1 MAPAPLSF
9 FGFDA
14 GKPSLFEAS
23 FSLAALPVRLT
34 KMVAPSSRAKPTRRL
49 KKGTETTKSHRWEPF
64 SQRIA
69 KLKIDPIHRV
79 RRDSFGEDD
88 ETSSYFRSALDHWVE
103 MNLSDNFSQF
113 ARRVNNLSES
123 LAQIL
128 YHEEKIMALL
138 VEYIE
143 KRDQNSIEPLMS
155 LLAQFA
161 RDLGVRFEKH
171 FATSVT
177 LVASVAATHPDVEV
191 VEWSFTCLA
200 WIFKFLSR
208 LLVPDLRQLFG
219 IMIPYLGKERQKPFV
234 ARFAAESMSFLI
246 RKAGLV
252 YYKNPTPLENA
263 VSYLFDDISK
273 TSQEGKHIENYKEG
287 LMVMFSDAIKGFN
300 NGLHSNGM
308 DILRCVLDQIP
319 PESEKRSEPA
329 EVAYGLVINLIHHT
343 TPETFGP
350 ILDTVKEYIE
360 NRSKGS
366 DNANLPECCR
376 LIFIC
381 FGTRKAT
388 RIRDWKAVHQTL
400 VTLLKQVAAK
410 PDENSEVIPQI
421 LAAVAYALQM
431 SPMDEM
437 LPYLRPLMDQ
447 LSTGPL
453 SKYFLF
459 FCNTFSE
466 WGSERFQSL
475 LVPYFQKF
483 LNSSWKKHE
492 WEMCLTLLRLS
503 QSGCITS
510 EASKPGYVS
519 CPDGLRSHLYD
530 SLTYPASDERVLNA
544 LVKLPKAISLFAD
557 SASLPKIVTKLH
569 SNVVSALKDAAA
581 EQNGQKNNGLVFY
594 LGQGF
599 KMYVDLAT
607 QAGNLDT
614 ELWKPILSASAN
626 FVRLP
631 LFLEGVLAFVT
642 ALPQSSDLEAPDLE
656 EFASSLILN
665 LAGPSQKLRLISLQI
680 LRELIARVPGDDVS
694 PVSLAI
700 EIEESPLTLQ
710 SARTVSMH
718 VRKLA
723 LLYPQISSRRW
734 MASLIPYFCFGLF
747 SKKLTPLW
755 DDSAAALKTI
765 SEHPDGEKIVSDL
778 SVRWLQERDSG
789 ATNEDEIEEDNED
802 SFVSSPFECFN
813 VKKIENVFT
822 ANMKTNGD
830 PLTALSG
837 QFDKDHKL
845 ADLVPGFPRSHALR
859 VLNATPNVAEKR
871 SRQIM
876 PLFLT
881 WATRDDQDELPA
893 DNDADVEA
901 DSATSKWGFK
911 DRLAMLG
918 LLSQFLNPKVLYKAP
933 EVHEAVLGL
942 LCHGN
947 SEIQKAALK
956 ALFTWKNAHV
966 VPYQENLLN
975 ILDESRFKDEMSVF
989 VRVGTEDSL
998 IEQEHRPALLPVLLR
1013 LLYGRMISK
1022 AGGSGQAGQVGR
1034 RKAILR
1040 SLSLLSEED
1049 FGLFMQLAF
1058 GSLSKVSVVEDDSEV
1073 PAAFSEELTSPRRQL
1088 GLLKMIDTVFDTLQS
1103 RMIPYSVQT
1112 MNIVVYCLVRA
1123 CRAIYDEK
1131 SDIYVDRQ
1139 DERLL
1144 AIFQNIRQTCI
1155 RCLNLVFSVASD
1167 RDWTPY
1173 VGIIFRELID
1183 DRLDQ
1188 FPIETAQGIS
1198 GLLRLF
1204 HTWASAPRS
1213 TFYLV
1218 QHNKNVLIKVIDCL
1232 GVESTRDEV
1241 KIFVMD
1247 EVLVPLVQQSTGKKE
1262 GDDDQMS
1269 DIPPEQIR
1277 SEVLSPYLEHALSHL
1292 GPLLRVGPP
1301 SKPVLFSGVNAL
1313 SLIAPCVESSKETSS
1328 LINIA
1333 TYLLRQP
1340 PDRVSPKTK
1349 SGLLRILEHFLPL
1362 YNPNEDAKLSQ
1373 QVFEAVTS
1381 MFDYFKDDAN
1391 REVLARVFMALA
1403 SHDKELAEVAE
1414 LCADLNSRSVRKLE
1428 PDYERR
1434 LQAFRKINDDLSQNL
1449 SAKQWRPIL
1458 YNMLF
1463 HVKDEEELAV
1473 RSSASYGLRCFIEK
1487 AAAET
1492 GMEDFEA
1499 LVNDVLLPSFKFGVR
1514 NKSEL
1519 IRAEIVA
1526 SLGYFIKMNP
1536 DRPSVQDMNDLLVGD
1551 DEEASFFNNILHIQ
1565 QHRRLRALRRLAAE
1579 AAKGHLQPSNLGSI
1593 FLPLIE
1599 HFAFEGAED
1608 ESGHNL
1614 IAEAVATIGALA
1626 EWLDWSQFRNNFR
1639 RYRGYMQSKPEMEKN
1654 ILRLLGRMSDALSS
1668 AMDQKKEASD
1678 ESNGDA
1684 MDTCDVKCKLAKTL
1698 PSLDKVST
1706 ELTTNFIPFLT
1717 HFIHHKNEAEMS
1729 LRLPAAVTTIKLLK
1743 ILTEDEMAIR
1753 LSPVLLDVCSI
1764 LKSKSQDAR
1773 DTARKTLNDVSLL
1786 LGPAYFGYILKE
1798 LRHTLLRGYQLHV
1811 LSFTVHSLL
1820 VVTTDHFNQG
1830 DLDYCLPEL
1839 VSVVMDD
1846 TFGTVGQEKEAE
1858 DYVSKMKEVK
1868 SSKSYDSMELLAKNA
1883 TIPDLSKLVL
1893 PLQALLREK
1902 LNSNMVKK
1910 LDELMRR
1917 IGIGLLRNPGAES
1930 RDLLM
1935 FCYEVIKESYKDNS
1949 TIEQEKGPKSRNEE
1963 RFLVKLQGAKR
1974 GEKRGTTSSH
1984 IYKLTRFSLD
1994 ILRAILNKFG
2004 SLMTAA
2010 NISGFLPIIG
2020 DALVQAHEE
2029 VKISALRLLS
2039 TIIKLPI
2046 PELDENSHV
2055 YLTEAVKMIKESPS
2069 TNSEASQASLKLISA
2084 MIRERKTTK
2093 LRDGHL
2099 AYLLHRL
2106 KADIEEPDRQ
2116 GITFNFIRAVMS
2128 RKFVVTEMYELM
2140 DSIAS
2145 MMVTNQTRSARDL
2158 ARGTYIHFLI
2168 EYPQAKNRWTKQL
2181 GFLAKNLDYKHQE
2194 GRQSVLE
2201 AVHLLLSKTGQE
2213 LAQDIVSTFFLPVVL
2228 AMANDDSPECR
2239 EMAGALLSQF
2249 YSRADREQMKTMLT
2263 PLRSW
2268 LEQTD
2273 NKTLS
2278 SVGLQAMRIYF
2289 EAEETEK
2296 DKQARFV
2303 VGVLPD
2309 LIQPI
2314 VEDHENGNWETLYFA
2329 LQLFTK
2335 LCKTVPSLGLSQHC
2349 TTIWTNVR
2357 ESLFFPHAW
2366 VKACASNL
2374 VGTWLSDVAK
2384 THAAHGY
2391 STLPLA
2397 GSSGLALDKE
2407 SMLQL
2412 IRASLRC
2419 LRTPGITE
2427 ELALQNVRNLVF
2439 LGRCCAQNGL
2449 ELQKTAVED
2458 DIESEVE
2465 EDEDDDEDADEDNG
2479 EVVTN
2484 GARQAKTAIHYIF
2497 GQIAYLLRREVI
2509 SSRPAALV
2517 PKTAS
2522 ITLLAALIRHLEP
2535 EQIKPSLSTI
2545 LLPLQHLTDTTIPGP
2560 RSTDPTFQ
2568 DTYKSFVSNCHEVL
2582 DSLQKKLGASEYIA
2596 QMTKVQETV
2605 KERREGRRVKRRI
2618 EAVADPERHERDKKR
2633 RNDRK
2638 REKRKERGLEHR
2650 GKRRG
2655 W

>member
-1 MAPAPLSF
+1 
-9 FGFDA
+9 
-14 GKPSLFEAS
+14 
-23 FSLAALPVRLT
+23 
-34 KMVAPSSRAKPTRRL
+34 MVAPSSRDKPTRRL
-49 KKGTETTKSHRWEPF
+49 KQGTETTKNHRWEPF

-79 RRDSFGEDD
+79 RRASFGEDD

-103 MNLSDNFSQF
+103 MNLSDNFSTF
-113 ARRVNNLSES
+113 ARRVNNLSET

-138 VEYIE
+138 VEFIE

-161 RDLGVRFEKH
+161 RDLGVKFEKH

-208 LLVPDLRQLFG
+208 LLTPDLRQLLG
-219 IMIPYLGKERQKPFV
+219 IMTPYLGKERQKPFV

-246 RKAGLV
+246 RKAGLT
-252 YYKNPTPLENA
+252 YYKNKTPLENA
-263 VSYLFDDISK
+263 VSYLYDDISK
-273 TSQEGKHIENYKEG
+273 AAEEGNNVENYKEG
-287 LMVMFSDAIKGFN
+287 LMVMFADAIKGVN

-308 DILRCVLDQIP
+308 DILRCV
-319 PESEKRSEPA
+319 A
-329 EVAYGLVINLIHHT
+329 VGLVINLIHHT

-350 ILDTVKEYIE
+350 ILETVKEYVE
-360 NRSKGS
+360 SRSQGS
-366 DNANLPECCR
+366 DNPNLPECCR
-376 LIFIC
+376 LIFVC

-400 VTLLKQVAAK
+400 VSLLKQVASN
-410 PDENSEVIPQI
+410 PDADSETTTQ
-421 LAAVAYALQM
+421 LLGAVAYALQL

-437 LPYLRPLMDQ
+437 LPFLRPLMDHV
-447 LSTGPL
+447 STGPL

-459 FCNTFSE
+459 FCNTFSQ

-483 LNSSWKKHE
+483 LNASWKKHE
-492 WEMCLTLLRLS
+492 WETCLTLLRLN

-519 CPDGLRSHLYD
+519 CPEGLKSHLYD
-530 SLTYPASDERVLNA
+530 SLNYPTSDERVLNA

-557 SASLPKIVTKLH
+557 SASLPKIVKKLH
-569 SNVVSALKDAAA
+569 SNLVSALNDAAT
-581 EQNGQKNNGLVFY
+581 QKNAQQNSGLIFY

-599 KMYVDLAT
+599 KIYVDLAT
-607 QAGNLDT
+607 QAGKLDA
-614 ELWKPILSASAN
+614 ELWEPILTASAE
-626 FVRLP
+626 FSRLP
-631 LFLEGVLAFVT
+631 LFLEGVLTFVS
-642 ALPQSSDLEAPDLE
+642 ALPQSSELETSMLE
-656 EFASSLILN
+656 EFARSLILN
-665 LAGPSQKLRLISLQI
+665 LASPSQRLRLVSLQI
-680 LRELIARVPGDDVS
+680 LRELISRVPGDEVS

-718 VRKLA
+718 LRKLA
-723 LLYPQISSRRW
+723 LLYPQIASRRW

-765 SEHPDGEKIVSDL
+765 SEHPEGETIVSDL
-778 SVRWLQERDSG
+778 SVQWLQERDSG
-789 ATNEDEIEEDNED
+789 ATNEEEPEEENED
-802 SFVSSPFECFN
+802 SFVSSRFECFN
-813 VKKIENVFT
+813 VRKIENVST
-822 ANMKTNGD
+822 ANAKTMQD
-830 PLTALSG
+830 PLAALSI
-837 QFDKDHKL
+837 QFDKDHKI

-859 VLNATPNVAEKR
+859 VLSATPNVAEKR

-881 WATRDDQDELPA
+881 WATRDDQDDVPTA
-893 DNDADVEA
+893 KDTNDADTET
-901 DSATSKWGFK
+901 DSTPIKWGFK
-911 DRLAMLG
+911 DRLAML
-918 LLSQFLNPKVLYKAP
+918 
-933 EVHEAVLGL
+933 VLGL

-975 ILDESRFKDEMSVF
+975 ILDEARFKDEMSVF
-989 VRVGTEDSL
+989 VRVGGEDSL
-998 IEQEHRPALLPVLLR
+998 IEQEHRPALLPILLR

-1022 AGGSGQAGQVGR
+1022 AGASGQAGQVGR

-1058 GSLSKVSVVEDDSEV
+1058 GPLSQVSVVKDNSEV

-1088 GLLKMIDTVFDTLQS
+1088 GLLKMIDTVFETLQS
-1103 RMIPYSVQT
+1103 RMIPFSVQT
-1112 MNIVVYCLVRA
+1112 MNVVIYCLVRA
-1123 CRAIYDEK
+1123 CRAIYDENR
-1131 SDIYVDRQ
+1131 DIYVDRE

-1155 RCLNLVFSVASD
+1155 RCMTLIFSVSSD
-1167 RDWTPY
+1167 LDWTPY
-1173 VGIIFRELID
+1173 VAIIFKELINN
-1183 DRLDQ
+1183 RLDL
-1188 FPIETAQGIS
+1188 FPIETAQGVS

-1218 QHNKNVLIKVIDCL
+1218 QHNKDVLTKVIDCL
-1232 GVESTRDEV
+1232 GVESARDEV
-1241 KIFVMD
+1241 KMFVMD
-1247 EVLVPLVQQSTGKKE
+1247 EVLIPLVQQSTGKKE
-1262 GDDDQMS
+1262 GEDQEMS
-1269 DIPPEQIR
+1269 DIPPR
-1277 SEVLSPYLEHALSHL
+1277 ADS
-1292 GPLLRVGPP
+1292 LR
-1301 SKPVLFSGVNAL
+1301 
-1313 SLIAPCVESSKETSS
+1313 TSVP
-1328 LINIA
+1328 ICFAN
-1333 TYLLRQP
+1333 P

-1362 YNPNEDAKLSQ
+1362 YTPEDDAKLSQ
-1373 QVFEAVTS
+1373 QVFEAVVS

-1391 REVLARVFMALA
+1391 REVLARVFAALA

-1414 LCADLNSRSVRKLE
+1414 LCADLNSRSSKKLE

-1434 LQAFRKINDDLSQNL
+1434 LQAFRKINDDLSQKLN
-1449 SAKQWRPIL
+1449 AKQWRPIL

-1463 HVKDEEELAV
+1463 YVKDEEELAV
-1473 RSSASYGLRCFIEK
+1473 RSSASFGLRRFIDR
-1487 AAAET
+1487 AATEA
-1492 GMEDFEA
+1492 GVDDFEA
-1499 LVNDVLLPSFKFGVR
+1499 LVNEVFIPAMKFGVR
-1514 NKSEL
+1514 NKAEL

-1526 SLGYFIKMNP
+1526 ALGYFIKLNP
-1536 DRPSVQDMNDLLVGD
+1536 TRPSVQDMHDLLMGD
-1551 DEEASFFNNILHIQ
+1551 DEEASFFTNILHIQ
-1565 QHRRLRALRRLAAE
+1565 QHRRLRALRRLAGE
-1579 AAKGHLQPSNLGSI
+1579 AAKGNLQPTNLGSI

-1668 AMDQKKEASD
+1668 AMDQKKETSG
-1678 ESNGDA
+1678 ESSVNADA
-1684 MDTCDVKCKLAKTL
+1684 MDTVEVKCMLAKTVPDL
-1698 PSLDKVST
+1698 AKVST

-1717 HFIHHKNEAEMS
+1717 HFLHHKNAAEMS

-1743 ILTEDEMAIR
+1743 ILTEQEMAIR

-1773 DTARKTLNDVSLL
+1773 DTARKTLSDISLL
-1786 LGPAYFGYILKE
+1786 LGPPYFGYILKE

-1883 TIPDLSKLVL
+1883 TVVDLSKLVS

-1902 LNSNMVKK
+1902 LNSSMVRK

-1917 IGIGLLRNPGAES
+1917 IGIGLLRNSGAES

-1935 FCYEVIKESYKDNS
+1935 FCYEIIKESYNDN
-1949 TIEQEKGPKSRNEE
+1949 TEGRQKRPETAIER
-1963 RFLVKLQGAKR
+1963 RFLVRLQGAKR
-1974 GEKRGTTSSH
+1974 GEKRGITSSH
-1984 IYKLTRFSLD
+1984 TYKLTRFSLD

-2004 SLMTAA
+2004 SLMTPT
-2010 NISGFLPIIG
+2010 NLSGFLPIIG
-2020 DALVQAHEE
+2020 DALVQSHEE
-2029 VKISALRLLS
+2029 VKTSALRLLS
-2039 TIIKLPI
+2039 TIIKLPM

-2055 YLTEAVKMIKESPS
+2055 YLTEAVKMIKESPT

-2084 MIRERKTTK
+2084 MIRERKSTK

-2140 DSIAS
+2140 DSIAT

-2158 ARGTYIHFLI
+2158 ARGTYIHFLT

-2249 YSRADREQMKTMLT
+2249 YSRADREQMKTMLI

-2273 NKTLS
+2273 NMALS

-2303 VGVLPD
+2303 IGILPD

-2314 VEDHENGNWETLYFA
+2314 ADDHENGNWETLYFA

-2335 LCKTVPSLGLSQHC
+2335 LCKTVPSLALSQDC
-2349 TTIWTNVR
+2349 SAIWTAIR
-2357 ESLFFPHAW
+2357 ESLFFPHTW
-2366 VKACASNL
+2366 VKSCAANL
-2374 VGTWLSDVAK
+2374 VGTWLSDLAK
-2384 THAAHGY
+2384 THAAAGY
-2391 STLPLA
+2391 SALPLNCTT
-2397 GSSGLALDKE
+2397 GLVLDKE
-2407 SMLQL
+2407 AMLQL

-2419 LRTPGITE
+2419 LRTPGLNDD
-2427 ELALQNVRNLVF
+2427 LALQNVRNIVF

-2449 ELQKTAVED
+2449 ELQKTGTEDVESED
-2458 DIESEVE
+2458 DE
-2465 EDEDDDEDADEDNG
+2465 EEEDEDADEAVI
-2479 EVVTN
+2479 EAATN
-2484 GARQAKTAIHYIF
+2484 GAAPTKTALHYIF
-2497 GQIAYLLRREVI
+2497 GQIAYLLRREVLGG
-2509 SSRPAALV
+2509 RPAALV

-2535 EQIKPSLSTI
+2535 EQIKPSLPVI

-2560 RSTDPTFQ
+2560 RSADPAFQ
-2568 DTYKSFVSNCHEVL
+2568 DIYKGLVSNCHEVL
-2582 DSLQKKLGASEYIA
+2582 DLLQKKLGSSEYIA

-2605 KERREGRRVKRRI
+2605 KERREGRRTKRRI

-2638 REKRKERGLEHR
+2638 REKRKEKGLEHR

>member
-1 MAPAPLSF
+1 
-9 FGFDA
+9 
-14 GKPSLFEAS
+14 
-23 FSLAALPVRLT
+23 
-34 KMVAPSSRAKPTRRL
+34 MVAQGSRAKPVRRL

-79 RRDSFGEDD
+79 RRASFGEDAD

-103 MNLSDNFSQF
+103 MNLSDNFSTF
-113 ARRVNNLSES
+113 ARRVNSLSET

-138 VEYIE
+138 VEFIE

-171 FATSVT
+171 FAASVT

-208 LLVPDLRQLFG
+208 LLVPDLRQLLS
-219 IMIPYLGKERQKPFV
+219 IMTPYLGKERQKPFV

-252 YYKNPTPLENA
+252 YYKNKTPLENA

-273 TSQEGKHIENYKEG
+273 AAQEGKNIENYKEG
-287 LMVMFSDAIKGFN
+287 LMSMFSDAIKGFN

-308 DILRCVLDQIP
+308 DILRCVLNQLP
-319 PESEKRSEPA
+319 PANERRSEPGD
-329 EVAYGLVINLIHHT
+329 VAYGLVINLVHHT

-350 ILDTVKEYIE
+350 ILDTVKEYVE
-360 NRSKGS
+360 SRSEGS
-366 DNANLPECCR
+366 KNPNLPECCR
-376 LIFIC
+376 LVFVC

-388 RIRDWKAVHQTL
+388 RIRDWKSVHQTL
-400 VTLLKQVAAK
+400 VSLLKQVAAN
-410 PDENSEVIPQI
+410 PDKNSETIPQL

-437 LPYLRPLMDQ
+437 LPYLRPLIEQ
-447 LSTGPL
+447 VSTGPL

-459 FCNTFSE
+459 FCTTFSE

-483 LNSSWKKHE
+483 INSSWQAHE
-492 WEMCLTLLRLS
+492 LEMCLTLLRLN

-510 EASKPGYVS
+510 ESSKPGYVS
-519 CPDGLRSHLYD
+519 CPDGLNSRIFD
-530 SLTYPASDERVLNA
+530 SLKYPMSDEQVVNA
-544 LVKLPKAISLFAD
+544 LVKIPKAISLFAD
-557 SASLPKIVTKLH
+557 SATLPKIVKKLQ
-569 SNVVSALKDAAA
+569 NNLVSALKDAAT
-581 EQNGQKNNGLVFY
+581 ETDGKQNNDLIFY

-599 KMYVDLAT
+599 KIYVDLAN
-607 QAGNLDT
+607 QAGKLDT
-614 ELWKPILSASAN
+614 DLWKSILAVSTKFA
-626 FVRLP
+626 RLP
-631 LFLEGVLAFVT
+631 LFLEGVLPFIT
-642 ALPQSSDLEAPDLE
+642 SLPESFDLETPALE
-656 EFASSLILN
+656 DFARSLIFN
-665 LAGPSQKLRLISLQI
+665 LASPSQRLRLVSLQI

-700 EIEESPLTLQ
+700 EVEESPLTLQ

-723 LLYPQISSRRW
+723 LLYPQIASHRW

-765 SEHPDGEKIVSDL
+765 SEHPEGEKIVSDL
-778 SVRWLQERDSG
+778 SVQWLQERDSG
-789 ATNEDEIEEDNED
+789 ATNEDEVEEENED
-802 SFVSSPFECFN
+802 SFVSSHFECFN
-813 VKKIENVFT
+813 VRKIESVFA
-822 ANMKTNGD
+822 ANMKTMED
-830 PLTALSG
+830 PSAILSQ
-837 QFDKDHKL
+837 QFDKDHKI
-845 ADLVPGFPRSHALR
+845 AELVPGFPRSHALR

-871 SRQIM
+871 SRQVM
-876 PLFLT
+876 PLFLS
-881 WATRDDQDELPA
+881 WATRDDQDDLPA
-893 DNDADVEA
+893 TGDDTEET
-901 DSATSKWGFK
+901 DSTPTRWGFK

-918 LLSQFLNPKVLYKAP
+918 LLGQFVNPKVLFKAP
-933 EVHEAVLGL
+933 EVHDAILGL

-956 ALFTWKNAHV
+956 ALFTWKNSHV
-966 VPYQENLLN
+966 LPYQENLLN
-975 ILDESRFKDEMSVF
+975 ILDESRFKDEMAVF
-989 VRVGTEDSL
+989 VRVGGEDSL

-1022 AGGSGQAGQVGR
+1022 AGASGQAGQVGR

-1040 SLSLLSEED
+1040 TLSLLSEED
-1049 FGLFMQLAF
+1049 FGHFMQLAF
-1058 GSLSKVSVVEDDSEV
+1058 GPLAEVFVVKDNAENSS
-1073 PAAFSEELTSPRRQL
+1073 AFLEEFTSPRRQL
-1088 GLLKMIDTVFDTLQS
+1088 GLLKMLDTVFDTLQS
-1103 RMIPYSVQT
+1103 RMAPYSTQT
-1112 MNIVVYCLVRA
+1112 MNVVIYCLVRA
-1123 CRAIYDEK
+1123 CRAIYDEG
-1131 SDIYVDRQ
+1131 SDIYVDRS

-1155 RCLNLVFSVASD
+1155 RCLNLIFSVASD

-1173 VGIIFRELID
+1173 VGIIFKELINS
-1183 DRLDQ
+1183 RLDQ
-1188 FPIETAQGIS
+1188 FPIETAQGVS

-1204 HTWASAPRS
+1204 HTWASAPKS

-1218 QHNKNVLIKVIDCL
+1218 QHNKDVLTKVIDCL
-1232 GVESTRDEV
+1232 AVESARDEV

-1247 EVLVPLVQQSTGKKE
+1247 EVLVPLVQQSTGKK
-1262 GDDDQMS
+1262 DDEDMEMS

-1277 SEVLSPYLEHALSHL
+1277 SEVLSPYLEHALSLL

-1301 SKPVLFSGVNAL
+1301 SKPVLYSGVNAL

-1328 LINIA
+1328 LISIS

-1349 SGLLRILEHFLPL
+1349 SGLLRILEYFLPL
-1362 YNPNEDAKLSQ
+1362 YNPKDDAKLSQ
-1373 QVFEAVTS
+1373 QVFEAVSS

-1391 REVLARVFMALA
+1391 REVLARVFSALA
-1403 SHDKELAEVAE
+1403 THDKELEEIAE
-1414 LCADLNSRSVRKLE
+1414 LCADLNSRSMKKLE

-1434 LQAFRKINDDLSQNL
+1434 LLAFRKVNDELSQTLN
-1449 SAKQWRPIL
+1449 AKQWRPLL

-1463 HVKDEEELAV
+1463 HVKDEDELAV
-1473 RSSASYGLRCFIEK
+1473 RSSASFGLRRFVDK
-1487 AAAET
+1487 AANEV
-1492 GMEDFEA
+1492 GVDEFEA
-1499 LVNDVLLPSFKFGVR
+1499 LINDVLLPSLKFGIR

-1519 IRAEIVA
+1519 IRSEIVA
-1526 SLGYFIKMNP
+1526 VLGYFVKSNP
-1536 DRPSVQDMNDLLVGD
+1536 SRPSVQDMHVLLVGD

-1565 QHRRLRALRRLAAE
+1565 QHRRLRALRRLAGE
-1579 AAKGHLQPSNLGSI
+1579 AGKGNLQSTNLGSI
-1593 FLPLIE
+1593 FLPLVE

-1608 ESGHNL
+1608 EAGHNL

-1668 AMDQKKEASD
+1668 AIDQKKESGNEAD
-1678 ESNGDA
+1678 GDA
-1684 MDTCDVKCKLAKTL
+1684 MDVSEVKCTLTKTV
-1698 PSLDKVST
+1698 PDHAKVST

-1743 ILTEDEMAIR
+1743 ILTEEEMAIR

-1773 DTARKTLNDVSLL
+1773 DTARKTLSDIALL
-1786 LGPAYFGYILKE
+1786 LGPTYFGYILKE

-1820 VVTTDHFNQG
+1820 VVTTDHFNPG
-1830 DLDYCLPEL
+1830 DLDYCLTDL

-1883 TIPDLSKLVL
+1883 TIRDLSNLVR

-1930 RDLLM
+1930 RDMLI
-1935 FCYEVIKESYKDNS
+1935 FCFEVIKESYLDDNAAAD
-1949 TIEQEKGPKSRNEE
+1949 QNGPKSAIEE

-1974 GEKRGTTSSH
+1974 GEKRGITSSH

-1994 ILRAILNKFG
+1994 VLRAVLNKFG
-2004 SLMTAA
+2004 SLMTATNLA
-2010 NISGFLPIIG
+2010 GFLPVIG

-2039 TIIKLPI
+2039 TIIKLPL
-2046 PELDENSHV
+2046 PEIDQNSHV
-2055 YLTEAVKMIKESPS
+2055 YLTEAVKLIKESPS

-2099 AYLLHRL
+2099 AYLLGRL

-2128 RKFVVTEMYELM
+2128 RKFVVPEMYELV
-2140 DSIAS
+2140 DSIAT

-2158 ARGTYIHFLI
+2158 ARGTYVHFLI

-2201 AVHLLLSKTGQE
+2201 AIHLLLSKTGQE
-2213 LAQDIVSTFFLPVVL
+2213 LAQEIISTFFLPVVL

-2249 YSRADREQMKTMLT
+2249 YSRADRENMKTMLT

-2273 NKTLS
+2273 NMALG

-2296 DKQARFV
+2296 DKQGRFV
-2303 VGVLPD
+2303 VGILPG
-2309 LIQPI
+2309 LMNPI
-2314 VEDHENGNWETLYFA
+2314 LAAYEDGNWETLYFA

-2335 LCKTVPSLGLSQHC
+2335 LCKTVPALALSQDC
-2349 TTIWTNVR
+2349 SSIWASIR

-2366 VKACASNL
+2366 VKACAANL
-2374 VGTWLSDVAK
+2374 VGTWMSDLAK
-2384 THAAHGY
+2384 THAATGY
-2391 STLPLA
+2391 SALPLA
-2397 GSSGLALDKE
+2397 GSSGLVLDKE
-2407 SMLQL
+2407 AMLQL
-2412 IRASLRC
+2412 VRASLRC

-2427 ELALQNVRNLVF
+2427 ELAMQNVRNLVF

-2449 ELQKTAVED
+2449 EFPTSGTED
-2458 DIESEVE
+2458 DVESEDEE
-2465 EDEDDDEDADEDNG
+2465 EDENEAEADG
-2479 EVVTN
+2479 EAATN
-2484 GARQAKTAIHYIF
+2484 GATPAKTAMHYIF
-2497 GQIAYLLRREVI
+2497 GQIASLLRREVI
-2509 SSRPAALV
+2509 STRPAALV
-2517 PKTAS
+2517 PKSAS
-2522 ITLLAALIRHLEP
+2522 ITLLAALARHLEA
-2535 EQIKPSLSTI
+2535 EQILPSLPVI

-2568 DTYKSFVSNCHEVL
+2568 ETYKSLVSNCHEVL
-2582 DSLQKKLGASEYIA
+2582 DSLQKKLGTSEYIA
-2596 QMTKVQETV
+2596 QMAKVQETV

-2638 REKRKERGLEHR
+2638 KEKRREKGVGASWKETWPE
-2650 GKRRG
+2650 
-2655 W
+2655 